1 MKKFSELNVGDEF
14 FSEGKI
20 SLQELENYLSFSGIK
35 NILYKNN
42 EDSKKIVSGRAI
54 LGRMEGEF
62 TRLKEMYGN
71 LLIFYGMD
79 GDPSWKGRHARF
91 LKPLYTDE
99 ILKMKFRIL
108 EKLILMKIMAFWLLI
123 LKGLKR
129 MATWLLLQDVTYTKS
144 KRTLQRINKEFDCGC
159 NHYYSYK

>member
-1 MKKFSELNVGDEF
+1 MKRFSELNVGDEF

-20 SLQELENYLSFSGIK
+20 SLQELEDYLSFSGIK
-35 NILYKNN
+35 NVLYEKS
-42 EDSKKIVSGRAI
+42 ESSMKLVSGRAI

-99 ILKMKFRIL
+99 VLKMKFKIS
-108 EKLILMKIMAFWLLI
+108 EKTDLAEDYGIVAIDFE
-123 LKGLKR
+123 G
-129 MATWLLLQDVTYTKS
+129 S
-144 KRTLQRINKEFDCGC
+144 KENGDLVVVARRNLYQIKKDPPTNQ
-159 NHYYSYK
+159 

>member
-1 MKKFSELNVGDEF
+1 MKKFSELTVGDEF

-20 SLQELENYLSFSGIK
+20 SLEELENYLSFSGIK
-35 NILYKNN
+35 NVLYKNN

-91 LKPLYTDE
+91 LKPLYTDD
-99 ILKMKFRIL
+99 ILKMKFKIS
-108 EKLILMKIMAFWLLI
+108 EKTDLNENYGLLAI
-123 LKGLKR
+123 DFEG
-129 MATWLLLQDVTYTKS
+129 S
-144 KRTLQRINKEFDCGC
+144 KENGDLVVVARRNLYQIKKEPTT
-159 NHYYSYK
+159 NQ

>member
-1 MKKFSELNVGDEF
+1 MKKFSEINVGDEF

-35 NILYKNN
+35 NVLYKNK
-42 EDSKKIVSGRAI
+42 EDSKKIVSGRAV

-99 ILKMKFRIL
+99 ILKMKFKVS
-108 EKLILMKIMAFWLLI
+108 EKTDLNENYGLLAI
-123 LKGLKR
+123 DFEGF
-129 MATWLLLQDVTYTKS
+129 
-144 KRTLQRINKEFDCGC
+144 KENGDLVVVARR
-159 NHYYSYK
+159 NLYQIKKDPPANQ

>member
-1 MKKFSELNVGDEF
+1 MKKFSEINVGDEF

-35 NILYKNN
+35 NVLYKNK
-42 EDSKKIVSGRAI
+42 EDSKKIVSGRAV

-99 ILKMKFRIL
+99 ILKMRFKIS
-108 EKLILMKIMAFWLLI
+108 EKTDLNENYGLLAI
-123 LKGLKR
+123 DFEG
-129 MATWLLLQDVTYTKS
+129 S
-144 KRTLQRINKEFDCGC
+144 KENGDLVVVSRLNLYQIKKDPPTNQ
-159 NHYYSYK
+159 

>member
-35 NILYKNN
+35 NVLYKNN
-42 EDSKKIVSGRAI
+42 EDPKKIVSGRAI

-62 TRLKEMYGN
+62 TKLEEMYGN

-91 LKPLYTDE
+91 LKPLYSDE
-99 ILKMKFRIL
+99 ILKMKFKIS
-108 EKLILMKIMAFWLLI
+108 EKTDLNENYGLLAI
-123 LKGLKR
+123 DFEG
-129 MATWLLLQDVTYTKS
+129 S
-144 KRTLQRINKEFDCGC
+144 KENGDLVVVARRNLYQIKKDPPMNQ
-159 NHYYSYK
+159 